1 MPSNKS
7 RHLWWG
13 FQQGVSKSFIS
24 RVSYLSFMDQSSH
37 AHFVYVQ
44 SNVYNFH
51 NIYIK
56 KYFFELDGN
65 LCENYNNYYWIN
77 ILDITHAS
85 KKLEE

>member
-1 MPSNKS
+1 MKKQTNNLHINFKCQATKADISD
-7 RHLWWG
+7 
-13 FQQGVSKSFIS
+13 GVSSKVCRNHLYHVFHT
-24 RVSYLSFMDQSSH
+24 YLSWINLSH

-65 LCENYNNYYWIN
+65 LCENYNNYY
-77 ILDITHAS
+77 
-85 KKLEE
+85 